1 MSEQFINLSFEKRR
15 DFIIE
20 ATRALNRNE
29 AVLEKDIWVCW
40 ALEVLFK
47 LELPMVFKGGT
58 SLSKVYGAIRRF
70 SEDLDITIDHKASA
84 DPIHD
89 PLSVNVSNNKRREFS
104 ERMQQYTLSQV
115 LEVIKPH
122 FEHHA

>member
-40 ALEVLFK
+40 ALEVLYHSARV
-47 LELPMVFKGGT
+47 LVPN
-58 SLSKVYGAIRRF
+58 GASDVKI
-70 SEDLDITIDHKASA
+70 
-84 DPIHD
+84 
-89 PLSVNVSNNKRREFS
+89 
-104 ERMQQYTLSQV
+104 
-115 LEVIKPH
+115 
-122 FEHHA
+122 